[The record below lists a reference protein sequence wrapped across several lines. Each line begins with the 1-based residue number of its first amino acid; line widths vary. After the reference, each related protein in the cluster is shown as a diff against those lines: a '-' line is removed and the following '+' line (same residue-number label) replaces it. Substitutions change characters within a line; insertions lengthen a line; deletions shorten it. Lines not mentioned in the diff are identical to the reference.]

1 MAIELI
7 DTFFAVVHSRLPI
20 LDAQSFMNRFTSP
33 NTDPNGPLNPAL
45 LASVLAFGAKFAD
58 HPTFTADRDECA
70 ARDSDEADGSGRSRR
85 GYSRSRCRMA
95 QLLAV
100 RAREVGEV
108 NKAFRIPSL
117 ANVQALIL
125 LEGLFGREW
134 KTHGLWL
141 TDRVCNHKP

>member
-33 NTDPNGPLNPAL
+33 NTDPSGPLNPAL

-70 ARDSDEADGSGRSRR
+70 ARDADDADGSRSRR

-100 RAREVGEV
+100 RAREVAEV
-108 NKAFRIPSL
+108 HKAYRIPTL

-125 LEGLFGREW
+125 LENLFGRKCEW
-134 KTHGLWL
+134 EH
-141 TDRVCNHKP
+141 VS